1 MYGPKFNGPL
11 KVSKFAESVTVSN
24 PSTGEVL
31 YQSNKL
37 TQANNATSVNM
48 GEIRAGIGNG
58 IVAIVPSD
66 TNATAEITDVNLSLA
81 MRAYQTGGL
90 HGYGAPTLVCQNVTA
105 TGTSISI
112 DPSVKG
118 TPIAGQGFTEA
129 FAYVQTVGQK
139 STIESDGMP
148 YSIGTDGSIEGFVAT
163 SGTTYKVWY
172 WVNSA
177 TTEYTTILSYIDPTV
192 VNLRLSFPVFANVK
206 KQGSGSRIGSMVIIY
221 PYFKLNGDATS
232 NGDGSNNMTTSVS
245 GMAIRYEDDTV
256 QSGCDDCVDATDAL
270 VHYLYIPC
278 DGGVDAIQGLYYLGG
293 MIEMDAGETLPLEF
307 KLMVNN
313 SPVVPSPGLMTYQI
327 TEPLD
332 GLTVSKDGVVTA
344 GTTAGEAEIMAT
356 YSQGGKTFSAPVQIT
371 VSQA

>member
-37 TQANNATSVNM
+37 TQANNSTSVNM

-58 IVAIVPSD
+58 IVSIIPSD

-90 HGYGAPTLVCQNVTA
+90 HGYGAPTLVCQDVTA
-105 TGTSISI
+105 EGTSISI

-118 TPIAGQGFTEA
+118 TPIAGQGFSQA

-148 YSIGTDGSIEGFVAT
+148 YSIGADGSVDGFVAV

-177 TTEYTTILSYIDPTV
+177 TTEYTTILSYIDPSV
-192 VNLRLSFPVFANVK
+192 VHLRLAFPVFANVK
-206 KQGSGSRIGSMVIIY
+206 RNARGSRIGTMVIIY

-256 QSGCDDCVDATDAL
+256 QSGCDDCVDETDAL
-270 VHYLYIPC
+270 VHYLFIPC

-293 MIEMDAGETLPLEF
+293 MIEMNTGETSPLEF
-307 KLMVNN
+307 RLMVNN
-313 SPVVPSPGLMTYQI
+313 NPVVPSPGLMSYQI
-327 TEPLD
+327 TEPLE
-332 GLTVSKDGVVTA
+332 GLTVSADGIVTA
-344 GTTAGEAEIMAT
+344 GSTEGEAEIMAT
-356 YSQGGKTFSAPVQIT
+356 YSQGTSTFSAPVKIS
-371 VSQA
+371 VVEA